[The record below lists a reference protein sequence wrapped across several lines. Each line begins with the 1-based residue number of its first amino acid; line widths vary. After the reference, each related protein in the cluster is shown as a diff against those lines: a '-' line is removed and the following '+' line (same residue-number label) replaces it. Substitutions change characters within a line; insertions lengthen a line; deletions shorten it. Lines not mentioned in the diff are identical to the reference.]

1 MGLASSQAR
10 LLCITM
16 RINDDQYKLLKL
28 GAEQISLSNKKA
40 DIADEYDYRKNA
52 VNYSYNGNDQ
62 FTYSDL
68 MGASGLTAGLDN
80 PVFVTNSENKVVLD
94 GAYGMAMQNA
104 YMASNG
110 KPKGS
115 TTGFNAFVAQI
126 TGDSTTDWAKAATGK
141 VSSSS
146 NSTGSTGSTKGADVK
161 DNTTTN
167 GTTTKTQLTAEAQAL
182 RAKYDAA
189 REYVAEN
196 FGTQPAKPGL
206 NKNNNNLDYDLRQEL
221 DTGRTNRNNT
231 YQKRLTIED
240 DIDVNDQ
247 NEKGY
252 NYASWTT
259 AVNKYCQQQGLTK
272 SYVLNG
278 GYPAEANKTETITVN
293 NTNTNTNA
301 NATTSKNE
309 VGNGSIV
316 YNENFSDSNA
326 KAKMNQFISQYGE
339 LPIVD
344 QSNGKL
350 LNNSKGYNRGT
361 WMNQLNAFAKAN
373 GLTISNTSNNLTVNG
388 QLFCCEGGTSTADTI
403 STVSTGKSGSI
414 NEDGT
419 VNDEKTIKAAKY
431 YLQIYNQ
438 ACNGYVVD
446 EQITNRAYMN
456 AQLENNNLKIDGQ
469 LASEN
474 ENLKKGLAKDVDDEN
489 EKIERWYKKEMQSTE
504 SEEKRISIK
513 QTSIQAD
520 LSALQTEQSSVQSL
534 IDKNI
539 ERSFTYCQNG

>member
-16 RINDDQYKLLKL
+16 RINDDQYALLKL
-28 GAEQISLSNKKA
+28 GAEQLSLSNKKA

-80 PVFVTNSENKVVLD
+80 PVFVTNSENKIVLD
-94 GAYGMAMQNA
+94 GAYGMAMQSA
-104 YMASNG
+104 YLATSG

-115 TTGFNAFVAQI
+115 ATGFNAFVAQI
-126 TGDSTTDWAKAATGK
+126 TGDRTTDWYKASQSKAT
-141 VSSSS
+141 
-146 NSTGSTGSTKGADVK
+146 STPATSGTNNTKGTS
-161 DNTTTN
+161 NN
-167 GTTTKTQLTAEAQAL
+167 TTTKTQLTAEAQAL
-182 RAKYDAA
+182 RDKYDNA
-189 REYVAEN
+189 RAYVKETYGQEPLDEQEWVSEITDADRFGSQNYRIAQDFEQERGYYEPVTNAKGYSYEDWNIAVSKYCASIGLDEEYVKAGAN
-196 FGTQPAKPGL
+196 
-206 NKNNNNLDYDLRQEL
+206 
-221 DTGRTNRNNT
+221 
-231 YQKRLTIED
+231 
-240 DIDVNDQ
+240 
-247 NEKGY
+247 
-252 NYASWTT
+252 S
-259 AVNKYCQQQGLTK
+259 
-272 SYVLNG
+272 
-278 GYPAEANKTETITVN
+278 YPAEANKTETITETVKTPN
-293 NTNTNTNA
+293 SSLTPNINA
-301 NATTSKNE
+301 ETLLD
-309 VGNGSIV
+309 GS
-316 YNENFSDSNA
+316 
-326 KAKMNQFISQYGE
+326 
-339 LPIVD
+339 
-344 QSNGKL
+344 L
-350 LNNSKGYNRGT
+350 L
-361 WMNQLNAFAKAN
+361 
-373 GLTISNTSNNLTVNG
+373 
-388 QLFCCEGGTSTADTI
+388 
-403 STVSTGKSGSI
+403 STGKSGSI

-431 YLQIYNQ
+431 YLQIYNK
-438 ACNGYVVD
+438 ACEGFVMDVN
-446 EQITNRAYMN
+446 ITNRNYMN
-456 AQLENNNLKIDGQ
+456 AQLENNNLKIDGK

>member
-28 GAEQISLSNKKA
+28 GAEQLSLSNKKA

-68 MGASGLTAGLDN
+68 MGASGLTAGLEN
-80 PVFVTNSENKVVLD
+80 PVFVTNTENKIVLD
-94 GAYGMAMQNA
+94 GAYGMAMQSA
-104 YMASNG
+104 YLVTSG

-115 TTGFNAFVAQI
+115 ATGFNAFVAQI
-126 TGDSTTDWAKAATGK
+126 TGDRTTDWYKASQSKAT
-141 VSSSS
+141 
-146 NSTGSTGSTKGADVK
+146 STPATSGTNNTKGTSN
-161 DNTTTN
+161 NTATTK
-167 GTTTKTQLTAEAQAL
+167 TTTKTQLTAEAQAL
-182 RAKYDAA
+182 RDKYDAA

-196 FGTQPAKPGL
+196 FGTQPVKPGL
-206 NKNNNNLDYDLRQEL
+206 NKNNNYAYDIRQEY

-240 DIDVNDQ
+240 DFDVNDQ

-252 NYASWTT
+252 NYASWTV

-278 GYPAEANKTETITVN
+278 GYPAEANKTETVTETVKTP
-293 NTNTNTNA
+293 NTTLTPTA
-301 NATTSKNE
+301 DVTSILD
-309 VGNGSIV
+309 G
-316 YNENFSDSNA
+316 
-326 KAKMNQFISQYGE
+326 
-339 LPIVD
+339 
-344 QSNGKL
+344 
-350 LNNSKGYNRGT
+350 
-361 WMNQLNAFAKAN
+361 
-373 GLTISNTSNNLTVNG
+373 TIS
-388 QLFCCEGGTSTADTI
+388 
-403 STVSTGKSGSI
+403 STGKSGSI

-419 VNDEKTIKAAKY
+419 VNDEKTVKAAKY

-446 EQITNRAYMN
+446 DQITNRAYMN
-456 AQLENNNLKIDGQ
+456 AQLENNNLKIDGK

-504 SEEKRISIK
+504 SDEKRISIK